1 MGGIISS
8 SSTSRGGGGGRSG
21 VVSLSSNAGLKY
33 VRSNSIGQTK
43 SPPHSPNTAHRKMI
57 EKTHNSAQAR
67 TEREARILIAQGK
80 ADRNLMSTESI
91 LFGQGNAF
99 QRRRSLTMAESMN
112 DVDENGNVKS
122 RSPEMYGT
130 TRAGRKTQQLV
141 EASRRRR
148 LNSVGDLANDPNSPT
163 SKLFSKNLGST
174 EAADEFRAMQ
184 YANASRNNILLTAAE
199 TTPLK
204 PPRPD
209 VSATATT
216 ILVKWRP
223 KAGDAAMI
231 ENWQVQW
238 REVEDDEE
246 DDDD

>member
-1 MGGIISS
+1 MCVCLRVCVCVCVRVGVRVLVYACTCFVRVLCTCVCVCVWVVNMGGIISS

-148 LNSVGDLANDPNSPT
+148 LNSVGDLEIATGEKKSREIFITPSIIQ
-163 SKLFSKNLGST
+163 KNLEKGGNKKK
-174 EAADEFRAMQ
+174 RAQ
-184 YANASRNNILLTAAE
+184 NKS
-199 TTPLK
+199 
-204 PPRPD
+204 
-209 VSATATT
+209 
-216 ILVKWRP
+216 VK
-223 KAGDAAMI
+223 
-231 ENWQVQW
+231 N
-238 REVEDDEE
+238 
-246 DDDD
+246 